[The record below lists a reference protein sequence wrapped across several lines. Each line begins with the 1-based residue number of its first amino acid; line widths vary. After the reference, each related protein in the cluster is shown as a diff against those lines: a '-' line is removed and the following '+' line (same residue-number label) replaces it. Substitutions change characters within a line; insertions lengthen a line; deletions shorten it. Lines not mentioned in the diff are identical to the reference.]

1 MKPGI
6 LFRST
11 RGSAI
16 AEFLVFTLPFFTA
29 LLFMVVLV
37 NAKSMAISEAKN
49 LARQSVRAF
58 VTSPSNELAQARA
71 LQVIDLYQSRLSD
84 SEKFNRKIA
93 MTINCSESPCL
104 VKGGKV
110 TVQIKVSAKGLSGLT
125 SDTVAEAS
133 EFVDL
138 WR

>member
-1 MKPGI
+1 MKLDI

-16 AEFLVFTLPFFTA
+16 SEFLIFTLPFFTA
-29 LLFMVVLV
+29 LLLMVVSV
-37 NAKSMAISEAKN
+37 NDKSMAISEAKN

-58 VTSPSNELAQARA
+58 VTSPSNELAQVRA
-71 LQVIDLYQSRLSD
+71 YQVVDLYQSRLSD
-84 SEKFNRKIA
+84 GEKFRRKIS

-110 TVQIKVSAKGLSGLT
+110 TVQIKVSASTVSGLT
-125 SDTVAEAS
+125 SDVVAEAS